1 MSEDVVFFWK
11 CAYLCIRIKAEK
23 AMGRLKKIIKEK
35 MQGSSVENTQE
46 RTAVEKSNL
55 DDKMLHLTEVSQE
68 ELLRWRIDAY
78 PYLI

>member
-11 CAYLCIRIKAEK
+11 CTYLCIRIKAEK

-35 MQGSSVENTQE
+35 MQGSSVENAQE

-55 DDKMLHLTEVSQE
+55 DDKMLHLTEVSRE
-68 ELLRWRIDAY
+68 ELLRWRIDSY

>member
-1 MSEDVVFFWK
+1 M
-11 CAYLCIRIKAEK
+11 L
-23 AMGRLKKIIKEK
+23 KIIKEK

>member
-1 MSEDVVFFWK
+1 
-11 CAYLCIRIKAEK
+11 
-23 AMGRLKKIIKEK
+23 MGRLKKIIKEK

>member
-1 MSEDVVFFWK
+1 
-11 CAYLCIRIKAEK
+11 
-23 AMGRLKKIIKEK
+23 MGRLKKIIKEK

-46 RTAVEKSNL
+46 QTAVEKSNL